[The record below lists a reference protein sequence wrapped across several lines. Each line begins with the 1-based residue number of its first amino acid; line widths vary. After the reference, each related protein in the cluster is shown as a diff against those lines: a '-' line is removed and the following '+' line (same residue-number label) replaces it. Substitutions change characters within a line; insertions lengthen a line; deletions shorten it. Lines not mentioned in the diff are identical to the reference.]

1 MPEQI
6 TINLQTLV
14 AWCALIGVL
23 GGAIVYIKK
32 GAGPIIAP
40 FRRVENKVK
49 DHEKY
54 LHNDKEKLEEH
65 DKAIKEIAE
74 SNKAICKALLLLMEH
89 AVTGN
94 SVEKL
99 KKGKQE
105 LQEYLINR

>member
-6 TINLQTLV
+6 TINLQTLI
-14 AWCALIGVL
+14 AWLAFIGVL

-32 GAGPIIAP
+32 GAGPILAP
-40 FRRVENKVK
+40 FRRMESKVK
-49 DHEKY
+49 NHEQY

-65 DKAIKEIAE
+65 DKAIKEISE
-74 SNKAICKALLLLMEH
+74 DNKVICKALLLLMEH

-105 LQEYLINR
+105 LQEYLITR

>member
-6 TINLQTLV
+6 TINLQTLI
-14 AWCALIGVL
+14 AWCAFIGVL

-32 GAGPIIAP
+32 GAGPILAP

-49 DHEKY
+49 SHEQY

-65 DKAIKEIAE
+65 DKAIKEISE
-74 SNKAICKALLLLMEH
+74 DNKVICKALLLLMEH